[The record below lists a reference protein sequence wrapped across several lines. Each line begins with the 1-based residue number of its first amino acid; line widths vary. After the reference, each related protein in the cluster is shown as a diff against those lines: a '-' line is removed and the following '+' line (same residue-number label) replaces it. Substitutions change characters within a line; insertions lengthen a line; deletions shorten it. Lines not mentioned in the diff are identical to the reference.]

1 MHVRMQPGSTQRRGP
16 GEGLPSPRIVLI
28 LLVAMVAV
36 ILIGILLKKREPVES
51 VGLNPT
57 GSVGVAMVSHSR
69 EAVRVGGASSHS
81 STAFASRQTP
91 QEIVAGKVMKFGK
104 NRRELAHAM
113 AKRLNVKVPDEV
125 ERFFDAVEGGRWDEI
140 EAAHKALLEDEK
152 QLNQPKSAE
161 LHEFWRPI
169 QETWGAAREAQNW
182 PAQRL
187 LDYGNAILD
196 SLRPRMIYAG
206 GTDPGCFI
214 PTMMNETGDG
224 DKHIVLTQN
233 ALADG
238 TYLKYLDVLY
248 GDQMATLTQDDSQR
262 AFQDYLADAQKRLQ
276 HDQQFPNEPAQLKP
290 GEDVKVVDGKVQ
302 VSGQVAVMAINEKLF
317 QMLMD
322 KNPDALFA
330 MEESFPFKSMYG
342 AASPL
347 GPVIEMG
354 PPQQQSDLNATQAAQ
369 SVDYWQTAAQ
379 QLLSDPETPEGSDA
393 RKAYSKL
400 ISSQA
405 GLLADHGLPAE
416 AEQEFRIALQLTP
429 ESPEAVFRYINLLLS
444 QSRVADALPI
454 VENAIKAAPDN
465 EQLQGLRN
473 NLNDLKKSQGR

>member
-1 MHVRMQPGSTQRRGP
+1 MGTWTASMPVAS
-16 GEGLPSPRIVLI
+16 PS
-28 LLVAMVAV
+28 
-36 ILIGILLKKREPVES
+36 REP
-51 VGLNPT
+51 
-57 GSVGVAMVSHSR
+57 
-69 EAVRVGGASSHS
+69 VRVGGPSSRS
-81 STAFASRQTP
+81 GGAFASQQTP

-104 NRRELAHAM
+104 NRREVARAM

-140 EAAHKALLEDEK
+140 DAAHKALLEDDK

-196 SLRPRMIYAG
+196 SLRPGMIYAG

-214 PTMMNETGDG
+214 PTMMNDTGDG

-248 GDQMATLTQDDSQR
+248 GDQMTTLTQDDSQR
-262 AFQDYLADAQKRLQ
+262 AFQDYIADAQKRLE
-276 HDQQFPNEPAQLKP
+276 HDQQFPNEPRQLKP

-302 VSGQVAVMAINEKLF
+302 VSGQIAVMAINEKLF

-322 KNPDALFA
+322 KNPNASFA

-347 GPVIEMG
+347 GPLIEMG
-354 PPQQQSDLNATQAAQ
+354 PSQQQSDFNATQAAQ

-379 QLLSDPETPEGSDA
+379 QLLSDPDTPQGSDA

-400 ISSQA
+400 ITSQA
-405 GLLADHGLPAE
+405 GLLIDHGLSAE
-416 AEQEFRIALQLTP
+416 AEQEFRVALQLTP
-429 ESPEAVFRYINLLLS
+429 DSPEAVFRYVNLLMS
-444 QSRVADALPI
+444 QNRVADALPI

-473 NLNDLKKSQGR
+473 NLNDLKKSQGH

>member
-1 MHVRMQPGSTQRRGP
+1 MQPGKTPGRGP
-16 GEGLPSPRIVLI
+16 GEGFPSPKVVLF
-28 LLVAMVAV
+28 LLAGIFLV
-36 ILIGILLKKREPVES
+36 ILIGKLFKDKTLAPSGAASPMGTWTAS
-51 VGLNPT
+51 VT
-57 GSVGVAMVSHSR
+57 VAPRSR
-69 EAVRVGGASSHS
+69 PVRVSGTSSRSGAALTSQ
-81 STAFASRQTP
+81 QTP
-91 QEIVAGKVMKFGK
+91 QEIVAAKVMKFGK
-104 NRRELAHAM
+104 NRREVARAI
-113 AKRLNVKVPDEV
+113 ARRLNLKVPDEV

-140 EAAHKALLEDEK
+140 DAAHRAMLEDEK
-152 QLNQPKSAE
+152 QLNQPKTAE
-161 LHEFWRPI
+161 LHHFWRPI
-169 QETWGAAREAQNW
+169 QEVWGAAGEAQNW

-196 SLRPRMIYAG
+196 SLRPGMIYAG

-214 PTMMNETGDG
+214 PTMMNETSDG

-238 TYLKYLDVLY
+238 TYLNYLDVLY

-262 AFQDYLADAQKRLQ
+262 AFSEYLADAQKRLE
-276 HDQQFPNEPAQLKP
+276 HDQQFPNEPKQLKP

-302 VSGQVAVMAINEKLF
+302 VTGQVAVMAINEKLF

-322 KNPDALFA
+322 KNPDASFA

-342 AASPL
+342 TASAL
-347 GPVIEMG
+347 GPIIEMG
-354 PPQQQSDLNATQAAQ
+354 TAPQQSDLNATQAAQ
-369 SVDYWQTAAQ
+369 SVDYWQTAAA
-379 QLLSDPETPEGSDA
+379 QLLSDPDTPQGSDA

-405 GLLADHGLPAE
+405 GLLVDHGLSTE

-429 ESPEAVFRYINLLLS
+429 ESPEAVFRYVNLLMS
-444 QSRVADALPI
+444 QNRVADALPV

-473 NLNDLKKSQGR
+473 NLNDIKRSQGR

>member
-1 MHVRMQPGSTQRRGP
+1 MQPGKTQGRGP
-16 GEGLPSPRIVLI
+16 GEGFPSPRVVLVFLAAI
-28 LLVAMVAV
+28 FVV
-36 ILIGILLKKREPVES
+36 ILIGSLFKNRTLAPSGAASPNRTWTTSMAI
-51 VGLNPT
+51 
-57 GSVGVAMVSHSR
+57 ASR
-69 EAVRVGGASSHS
+69 SRDPVRVGGASSHS
-81 STAFASRQTP
+81 GAALASQQTA

-104 NRRELAHAM
+104 NRREVAHAI

-125 ERFFDAVEGGRWDEI
+125 ERFFDAVESGRWDDI
-140 EAAHKALLEDEK
+140 DAAHKVMLEDEK
-152 QLNQPKSAE
+152 QFNQPKSAE
-161 LHEFWRPI
+161 LHEFWRSI

-196 SLRPRMIYAG
+196 SLRPGMIYAG

-214 PTMMNETGDG
+214 PTMMNETGEG

-262 AFQDYLADAQKRLQ
+262 AFQDYIADAQKRLE
-276 HDQQFPNEPAQLKP
+276 HDQQFPNEPKKLKP
-290 GEDVKVVDGKVQ
+290 GEDVKMVDGKVQ
-302 VSGQVAVMAINEKLF
+302 LSGQIAVMAINEKLF

-322 KNPDALFA
+322 KNPNASFA
-330 MEESFPFKSMYG
+330 MEESFPFQSMYG
-342 AASPL
+342 SASPL
-347 GPVIEMG
+347 GPIIEMG
-354 PPQQQSDLNATQAAQ
+354 SAQQQSDLNATQAAQ

-379 QLLSDPETPEGSDA
+379 QLLSDPETPQGSDA

-429 ESPEAVFRYINLLLS
+429 ESPEAVFRYVNLLMS

-465 EQLQGLRN
+465 QQLQGLRN
-473 NLNDLKKSQGR
+473 NLNDIKKSQGR

>member
-1 MHVRMQPGSTQRRGP
+1 MQPGKTPGRGP
-16 GEGLPSPRIVLI
+16 GEGIPSPRVALI
-28 LLVAMVAV
+28 FLVAMVAV
-36 ILIGILLKKREPVES
+36 ILIGILFKKKAKETVES
-51 VGLNPT
+51 AGSNGT
-57 GSVGVAMVSHSR
+57 GSVGVAIVSRSR
-69 EAVRVGGASSHS
+69 EPMRVGGALSHS
-81 STAFASRQTP
+81 GAAFASQQTP

-104 NRRELAHAM
+104 SRREVAHAM

-140 EAAHKALLEDEK
+140 DAAHKAMLEDEK
-152 QLNQPKSAE
+152 QFNQPKSAE
-161 LHEFWRPI
+161 LHHFWRPI
-169 QETWGAAREAQNW
+169 QEVWGAAREAQNW

-196 SLRPRMIYAG
+196 SLRPGMIYAG

-224 DKHIVLTQN
+224 DKHITLTQN

-248 GDQMATLTQDDSQR
+248 GDQMTTLTQDDSQR
-262 AFQDYLADAQKRLQ
+262 AFQDYLANAQKRLE
-276 HDQQFPNEPAQLKP
+276 HDQQFPNEPKQLKP

-302 VSGQVAVMAINEKLF
+302 VSGQVAVMTINEKLF

-322 KNPDALFA
+322 KNPNASFA

-342 AASPL
+342 AASAL
-347 GPVIEMG
+347 GPLIEMG
-354 PPQQQSDLNATQAAQ
+354 HPQQQSELNATQAAQ

-379 QLLSDPETPEGSDA
+379 QLLSDPDTPQGSDA

-405 GLLADHGLPAE
+405 GLLVDHGLSAE

-429 ESPEAVFRYINLLLS
+429 DSPEAVFRFINLLMS
-444 QSRVADALPI
+444 QNRVADALPI

>member
-1 MHVRMQPGSTQRRGP
+1 MHPGKTQGRGP
-16 GEGLPSPRIVLI
+16 GEGFPSPRFILVL
-28 LLVAMVAV
+28 LAAMVVV
-36 ILIGILLKKREPVES
+36 ILIGKLFKNKTLAPS
-51 VGLNPT
+51 GAASPMGT
-57 GSVGVAMVSHSR
+57 WTASMAVASHSR
-69 EAVRVGGASSHS
+69 EPVGVSSASHS
-81 STAFASRQTP
+81 GATFASQQTP
-91 QEIVAGKVMKFGK
+91 QEIVAGKLMKFAK
-104 NRRELAHAM
+104 NRREVARAM

-125 ERFFDAVEGGRWDEI
+125 ERFFDAVESGHWDEI
-140 EAAHKALLEDEK
+140 DAAHKALLENDK

-161 LHEFWRPI
+161 LHEFWRPM
-169 QETWGAAREAQNW
+169 QEVWGAAREAQNW

-196 SLRPRMIYAG
+196 SLRPGMIYAG

-214 PTMMNETGDG
+214 PTMMNDTGDA

-262 AFQDYLADAQKRLQ
+262 AFQDYIADAQKRLE
-276 HDQQFPNEPAQLKP
+276 HDQQFPNEPKQLKP

-322 KNPDALFA
+322 KNPNAPFA

-342 AASPL
+342 TASPL
-347 GPVIEMG
+347 GPIIEIG

-379 QLLSDPETPEGSDA
+379 QLLSDPDTPQGSDA

-400 ISSQA
+400 ITSQA
-405 GLLADHGLPAE
+405 GLLVDHGLPSE
-416 AEQEFRIALQLTP
+416 AEQEFRLALQLTP
-429 ESPEAVFRYINLLLS
+429 ESPEAVFRYMSLLMG
-444 QSRVADALPI
+444 QNRVADALPI

-465 EQLQGLRN
+465 QPLQGLLK
-473 NLNDLKKSQGR
+473 NLNDIKKPQGH

>member
-1 MHVRMQPGSTQRRGP
+1 MQPGSPQGRGP
-16 GEGLPSPRIVLI
+16 SGGHPSPKVVLV
-28 LLVAMVAV
+28 LLAAMFVV
-36 ILIGILLKKREPVES
+36 ILIGKLFKNKTLAPS
-51 VGLNPT
+51 GAPSPMGT
-57 GSVGVAMVSHSR
+57 WTASMAVASR
-69 EAVRVGGASSHS
+69 AHDPVRVGGALSHS
-81 STAFASRQTP
+81 SAAFSSQQTP
-91 QEIVAGKVMKFGK
+91 QEIVAGKIMKFGK
-104 NRRELAHAM
+104 NRREVAHAM

-140 EAAHKALLEDEK
+140 DVAHKALLEDEK

-169 QETWGAAREAQNW
+169 QEVWGAAREAQNW

-196 SLRPRMIYAG
+196 SLRPGMIYAG

-214 PTMMNETGDG
+214 PTMMNDTADG

-262 AFQDYLADAQKRLQ
+262 AFQDYLADAQKRLE

-290 GEDVKVVDGKVQ
+290 GEDVKVVEGKVQ

-322 KNPDALFA
+322 KNPNASFA
-330 MEESFPFKSMYG
+330 MEESFPFQSMYG
-342 AASPL
+342 TASPL
-347 GPVIEMG
+347 GPIIEMG
-354 PPQQQSDLNATQAAQ
+354 ALQQQSEFLSPEKAAQ

-379 QLLSDPETPEGSDA
+379 QLLSDPDTPEGSDA

-405 GLLADHGLPAE
+405 GLLVDHGLPAE

-429 ESPEAVFRYINLLLS
+429 ESPEAVFRYVNLLMG
-444 QSRVADALPI
+444 QNRVADALPV

-465 EQLQGLRN
+465 QQLQGLRN
-473 NLNDLKKSQGR
+473 NLNDIKKARGR

>member
-1 MHVRMQPGSTQRRGP
+1 MQPGKMQGRGP
-16 GEGLPSPRIVLI
+16 GEGFPSPRVVLV
-28 LLVAMVAV
+28 LLAAMFVV
-36 ILIGILLKKREPVES
+36 ILIGKLFKDKTLAPSGPARMGGWTASMAVASRAHDPV
-51 VGLNPT
+51 P
-57 GSVGVAMVSHSR
+57 A
-69 EAVRVGGASSHS
+69 GGALSHRGTESSS
-81 STAFASRQTP
+81 QQTA
-91 QEIVAGKVMKFGK
+91 QEIVAGKIMKFGK
-104 NRRELAHAM
+104 NRREVAHAM
-113 AKRLNVKVPDEV
+113 AKRLSVKVPDEV
-125 ERFFDAVEGGRWDEI
+125 ERFFDAVESGRWEEI
-140 EAAHKALLEDEK
+140 DAAHKALLENEK
-152 QLNQPKSAE
+152 QLNQPKSAD

-196 SLRPRMIYAG
+196 SLRPGMIYAG

-224 DKHIVLTQN
+224 DKHITLTQN

-262 AFQDYLADAQKRLQ
+262 AFQNYIADAQKRLE

-322 KNPDALFA
+322 KNPNASFAL
-330 MEESFPFKSMYG
+330 EESFPFQSMYG
-342 AASPL
+342 TASPL
-347 GPVIEMG
+347 GPMIELG
-354 PPQQQSDLNATQAAQ
+354 PAQQQSELSAEKAAQ
-369 SVDYWQTAAQ
+369 SVDYWRTAAD

-405 GLLADHGLPAE
+405 GLLVDHNLPAE
-416 AEQEFRIALQLTP
+416 AEQEFRTALQLTP
-429 ESPEAVFRYINLLLS
+429 ESPEAVFRYINLLIS
-444 QSRVADALPI
+444 QGRVADALPV

-465 EQLQGLRN
+465 GQFQNLRN
-473 NLNDLKKSQGR
+473 DLNDIKRQQGR

>member
-1 MHVRMQPGSTQRRGP
+1 MQ
-16 GEGLPSPRIVLI
+16 
-28 LLVAMVAV
+28 
-36 ILIGILLKKREPVES
+36 S
-51 VGLNPT
+51 VGSKGT
-57 GSVGVAMVSHSR
+57 GRVDTTTVSHSR
-69 EAVRVGGASSHS
+69 EAVRVGGALSHS
-81 STAFASRQTP
+81 SVAFASQQTP

-104 NRRELAHAM
+104 NRREVAHAM

-140 EAAHKALLEDEK
+140 DAAHKALLEDEK

-169 QETWGAAREAQNW
+169 QETWGAAGEAQNW

-196 SLRPRMIYAG
+196 SLRPGMIYAG

-262 AFQDYLADAQKRLQ
+262 AFQDYLADAQARLE

-322 KNPDALFA
+322 KNPNASFA

-354 PPQQQSDLNATQAAQ
+354 PLQQQSDLNATQAAQ

-379 QLLSDPETPEGSDA
+379 QLLSDPETPQGSDA

-416 AEQEFRIALQLTP
+416 AEQEFRIALQITP
-429 ESPEAVFRYINLLLS
+429 DSPEAVFRYINLLLS

-473 NLNDLKKSQGR
+473 NLNALEKSQGR